1 MPLVPFFENCFGDP
15 EPGYGLGMSAVRGD
29 LHDRFDDLVLR
40 HPLSEGA
47 ANMQPQ
53 RVLDSKCG
61 ERADYD

>member
-1 MPLVPFFENCFGDP
+1 
-15 EPGYGLGMSAVRGD
+15 MSAVRGD